1 MCEFIEVVEEV
12 LEFIDDDNKDISDQ
26 DLIIFSFECNEMFVF
41 DLMKEIEL
49 FNFFCNSFE
58 MELEKFD
65 KEDVILDLIIV
76 MIFFIYFMEIVIK
89 F

>member
-1 MCEFIEVVEEV
+1 
-12 LEFIDDDNKDISDQ
+12 
-26 DLIIFSFECNEMFVF
+26 MFVF

>member
-1 MCEFIEVVEEV
+1 
-12 LEFIDDDNKDISDQ
+12 
-26 DLIIFSFECNEMFVF
+26 
-41 DLMKEIEL
+41 
-49 FNFFCNSFE
+49 

-76 MIFFIYFMEIVIK
+76 MIFFIDFMEIVIK